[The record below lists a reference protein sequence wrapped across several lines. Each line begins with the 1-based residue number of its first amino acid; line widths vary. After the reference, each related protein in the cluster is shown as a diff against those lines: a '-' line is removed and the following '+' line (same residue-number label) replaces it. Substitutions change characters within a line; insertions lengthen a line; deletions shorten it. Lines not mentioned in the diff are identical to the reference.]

1 VLDGLSLSRHR
12 DLEGRRFAPWL
23 RRALLGLIAAVLL
36 LGLANVFGQHPE
48 TLRASV
54 PSATLEL
61 YTPAAVRG
69 GLLYES
75 RFTITA
81 SSELKDARLVLDR
94 GWAEGLTIDTI
105 EPSPVGEAST
115 DGRLTFDLGH
125 IPQGKSYV
133 LWIQYQV
140 NPTTV
145 GRRPQNVDLYDGPTH
160 VLTRHHELRVFP

>member
-12 DLEGRRFAPWL
+12 DLEGRRLHPWV

-36 LGLANVFGQHPE
+36 LALANILGQRPH

-54 PSATLEL
+54 PSAMLEL
-61 YTPAAVRG
+61 YTPSAVRG

-75 RFTITA
+75 RFTVTA
-81 SSELKDARLVLDR
+81 KAELKDARLVLDR

-105 EPSPVGEAST
+105 EPSPLGEASA
-115 DGRLTFDLGH
+115 DGRLSFDLGH
-125 IPQGKSYV
+125 IPAGKRYV

-140 NPTTV
+140 NPTNV
-145 GRRPQNVDLYDGPTH
+145 GRKPQDVDLYDGTTH
-160 VLTRHHELRVFP
+160 LLTQHHHIRVFP